1 MAHLSRNISD
11 SENPVVSYQPSWFD
25 DGAAA
30 QLHRVSQLRWIDLYI
45 YISIIARRWFG
56 TCVAGSYRWAAGLL
70 ENPHHQNR
78 WFSQRYTSILSGDF
92 PSSHVWLRRACL
104 KILGGHPPFPRPCG
118 GRQPIFTKKKKTV
131 RAKLVPGLRV
141 SMRTVTKKHSNPWQT
156 WQTPKCCRGFHG
168 FQCDYSREDFHLE
181 ALKMARNIQAPTPPW
196 SRRVPWKMTESLSPA
211 SWISHNHSWWS

>member
-118 GRQPIFTKKKKTV
+118 GRQPIFTKKKLCAPSWCQDWESPCELWQRNTPTLD
-131 RAKLVPGLRV
+131 KLDKPPNVAVV
-141 SMRTVTKKHSNPWQT
+141 STDFSVITAVKIFT
-156 WQTPKCCRGFHG
+156 
-168 FQCDYSREDFHLE
+168 SR
-181 ALKMARNIQAPTPPW
+181 P
-196 SRRVPWKMTESLSPA
+196 
-211 SWISHNHSWWS
+211 

>member
-118 GRQPIFTKKKKTV
+118 GRQPIFTKKKK
-131 RAKLVPGLRV
+131 
-141 SMRTVTKKHSNPWQT
+141 N
-156 WQTPKCCRGFHG
+156 C
-168 FQCDYSREDFHLE
+168 
-181 ALKMARNIQAPTPPW
+181 ARQVGA
-196 SRRVPWKMTESLSPA
+196 RTESLHANCDKETLQPLTNLTNPQMLPWFPRISVWLQPWRFSPRGLKNGKEYP
-211 SWISHNHSWWS
+211 SSHPPLEQEGTMKNDRVTLTSIMNFP